1 MSAMHAQRS
10 HELRTLAGLALPV
23 VLTQIGMMLPGVVDT
38 IMLGRYSTEA
48 MAAAAIGHAW
58 TTGSSIVAIGIL
70 LGLDPLVS
78 QAHGAGDGQR
88 IARAVQS
95 GLVLS
100 LVLSA
105 LLALVWL
112 GTERILLAA
121 GQEPQLARDAH
132 RYVLAQIP
140 GIPGLLGFVPLRQ
153 YLQGRTLTRPAMW
166 VALLVNPINAL
177 ANRVLIYGWGEF
189 PELGIVGAGLA
200 TSITRLALPLGLVAW
215 IRLAGLAR
223 GAWTPWS
230 RDALRSAGMLEIL
243 RHGIPVGLQ
252 LGLELWAFSC
262 ATLLAGRLGAHAVAS
277 HSIALS
283 LASLSFMMPLGV
295 AIGASTRVGNL
306 IGAGDRAGAQRA
318 AYLSFALGAGV
329 MCLSA
334 AAFVALRHVL
344 PRVWT
349 DDPAVLALS
358 ASILPIVAAFQV
370 FDGMQVVG
378 GGILRGMGRT
388 WPAAVFNFIAYFLLA
403 LPGAWYLAYRAG
415 WELHGVWTGLA
426 GGLFVAALLF
436 LAYVHRRGPA
446 YVR

>member
-1 MSAMHAQRS
+1 MPTQRS
-10 HELRTLAGLALPV
+10 QELRTLAGLALPV

-38 IMLGRYSTEA
+38 IMLGRYSTQA

-58 TTGSSIVAIGIL
+58 ATGTSIVAIGVL

-100 LVLSA
+100 LLLSS

-177 ANRVLIYGWGEF
+177 ANRVLIFGWWQI
-189 PELGIVGAGLA
+189 PELGVVGAGLA
-200 TSITRLALPLGLVAW
+200 TSITRLSLPLGLYAW
-215 IRLAGLAR
+215 IRFAQLAR
-223 GAWTPWS
+223 GAWMPWS
-230 RDALRSAGMLEIL
+230 RAALRSAGMLEIL

-306 IGAGDRAGAQRA
+306 IGAGDRAAAQRA
-318 AYLSFALGAGV
+318 AYLSFALGAGL
-329 MCLSA
+329 MGLSA
-334 AAFVALRHVL
+334 AAFVVLRHAL

-388 WPAAVFNFIAYFLLA
+388 WPAAVFNFLAYFVLA
-403 LPGAWYLAYRAG
+403 LPAAWYLANRAG
-415 WELHGVWTGLA
+415 WQLHGVWTGLA

-436 LAYVHRRGPA
+436 FGYVHWRGPA
-446 YVR
+446 HVR